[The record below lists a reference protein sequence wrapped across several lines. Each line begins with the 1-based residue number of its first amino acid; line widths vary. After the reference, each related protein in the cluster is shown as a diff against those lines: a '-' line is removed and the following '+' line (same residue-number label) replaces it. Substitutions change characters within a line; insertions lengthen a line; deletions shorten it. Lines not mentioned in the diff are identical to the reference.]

1 MICDTIN
8 SATGAAVS
16 IGDEYVVV
24 MSMLLGKRNLEPVSY
39 PLRTVVQRGI
49 QTLYVDC
56 RPLIG
61 LKLFRKGAAT
71 ND

>member
-1 MICDTIN
+1 
-8 SATGAAVS
+8 
-16 IGDEYVVV
+16 
-24 MSMLLGKRNLEPVSY
+24 EPVSY

-61 LKLFRKGAAT
+61 LLECRKLFRKGAAT

>member
-1 MICDTIN
+1 
-8 SATGAAVS
+8 
-16 IGDEYVVV
+16 
-24 MSMLLGKRNLEPVSY
+24 MSVLLGKRNLEPVSY

-61 LKLFRKGAAT
+61 LLECRKLFRKGAAT